1 MVPEAGV
8 TARVG
13 STRDLVAA
21 GGFREA
27 RGERFL
33 VGADGTARFFLELLA
48 DPDHPAFRPKEAWA
62 SLLSALPP
70 GWGLRALLWTWPDP
84 AGRRAFREAAAG
96 WPGPAELRAELLA
109 FLESEPPPLR
119 RRVILELAVPPAA
132 LAEAAAFREGI
143 AALLEGFGVRAVPL
157 PEAEVTELARRI
169 LHPRFDGGEG

>member
-33 VGADGTARFFLELLA
+33 AGADGTARFFLELLA

-70 GWGLRALLWTWPDP
+70 GWGLRVLLWTWPDP

-96 WPGPAELRAELLA
+96 WPGPAELRAE
-109 FLESEPPPLR
+109 
-119 RRVILELAVPPAA
+119 
-132 LAEAAAFREGI
+132 
-143 AALLEGFGVRAVPL
+143 LLEGFGVRAVPL